1 MRHNGLYITHNIS
14 KYHQNR
20 RMGVGDTSISVQGL
34 FLTSWGYRAVT
45 HLDQSDVQIDP
56 LDPLNITVE
65 YVLGA
70 VRGYC
75 LAAIAMP

>member
-1 MRHNGLYITHNIS
+1 M
-14 KYHQNR
+14 
-20 RMGVGDTSISVQGL
+20 
-34 FLTSWGYRAVT
+34 
-45 HLDQSDVQIDP
+45 HLDQREVQIDA